1 MTENHTPPPPR
12 KAGRA
17 ALMIVAIIAAMIL
30 VIFVG
35 FNFYHA
41 DTLHERQSGHVDPQD
56 APKSPTDL
64 QKLPAP
70 RQ

>member
-1 MTENHTPPPPR
+1 MTENHTPPPR

-17 ALMIVAIIAAMIL
+17 ALMIVAVIAAMI
-30 VIFVG
+30 VAIFVG

-41 DTLHERQSGHVDPQD
+41 DTLRERQSGQVDRRD
-56 APKSPTDL
+56 GPKSRTDL
-64 QKLPAP
+64 QKLPAL

>member
-41 DTLHERQSGHVDPQD
+41 DTLRERQSGRVDPQD

>member
-1 MTENHTPPPPR
+1 
-12 KAGRA
+12 
-17 ALMIVAIIAAMIL
+17 MIVAVIAAMIL

-35 FNFYHA
+35 FNLYHA
-41 DTLHERQSGHVDPQD
+41 DTLREQRSGHVDPQD